1 MRPREQFAGSPGA
14 PPGEQ
19 AVGDLRG
26 EAAGPTS
33 QLGDVVGGAQ
43 AAALGMF
50 EAEAALSAL
59 REQFERS
66 EGPDVQGQLAAEA
79 LEHVERQ
86 LSLARARRRQLD
98 GIEGKLWARRNRLER
113 FLITTRGRDWW
124 RERRARREISPATS
138 AS

>member
-1 MRPREQFAGSPGA
+1 M
-14 PPGEQ
+14 
-19 AVGDLRG
+19 GDLRG

-33 QLGDVVGGAQ
+33 QLGDLLGGAQ
-43 AAALGMF
+43 AAARGIF
-50 EAEAALSAL
+50 EAEAALRAL

-66 EGPDVQGQLAAEA
+66 EGPDVQGRLAAEA